1 MLSSAG
7 LSCAATPDDA
17 LSLRRNSVLLNT
29 DRNEI
34 REAIRVFVREDAGR
48 FVIANLDS
56 LAHSPNMIVQ
66 RRARD
71 YQNKIR
77 KLPAANLSYRLVS
90 DGKNCWL
97 IRHESSLNS
106 PIAAELLLPET
117 ARCAF
122 YSENER
128 N

>member
-1 MLSSAG
+1 MLGSAG
-7 LSCAATPDDA
+7 VSCAAMPDEA
-17 LSLRRNSVLLNT
+17 LSQRRDSILLNA

-34 REAIRVFVREDAGR
+34 REAIRIFVREDAGR
-48 FVIANLDS
+48 FVIADLDS
-56 LAHSPNMIVQ
+56 LAHSPNMIVR

-71 YQNKIR
+71 YQNQIR
-77 KLPAANLSYRLVS
+77 KLPAANLNYRMVS

-97 IRHESSLNS
+97 IRHESSLSS

-117 ARCAF
+117 ARCAL

-128 N
+128 

>member
-1 MLSSAG
+1 MCIRDS
-7 LSCAATPDDA
+7 T
-17 LSLRRNSVLLNT
+17 NN
-29 DRNEI
+29 NEI
-34 REAIRVFVREDAGR
+34 REAIRIFVREDAGR